1 MRYALLGMAAV
12 ASLYCLH
19 HIALWAERRGWIY
32 YRKKHG
38 SSGTL
43 SNAVLEVHSLFDPSK
58 RYSAGGEEARS
69 AGGRRQRR
77 SPDQQR
83 WVSNRGPA
91 ITDYL
96 YGQKQDQ
103 AHRR

>member
-1 MRYALLGMAAV
+1 MRYALWGLGAV

-19 HIALWAERRGWIY
+19 RLALSAERRGWIY

-58 RYSAGGEEARS
+58 RYVLEEKTRDQAEAEESGDPPSTRD
-69 AGGRRQRR
+69 GGRRPTEC
-77 SPDQQR
+77 S
-83 WVSNRGPA
+83 
-91 ITDYL
+91 
-96 YGQKQDQ
+96 
-103 AHRR
+103 